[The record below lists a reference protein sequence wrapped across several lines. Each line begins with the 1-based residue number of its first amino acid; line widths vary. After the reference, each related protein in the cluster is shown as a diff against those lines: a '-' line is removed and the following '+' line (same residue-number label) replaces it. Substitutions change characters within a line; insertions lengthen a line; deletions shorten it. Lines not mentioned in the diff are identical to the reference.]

1 MRLFCTNRNTI
12 KCLANVVFVFLL
24 IAGTAA
30 SGSGD
35 QGRPADTIAIAN
47 FNIQVFGISK
57 AGKPAVME
65 TLGHTITRFDIVAIQ
80 EVRDKSRA
88 AIKALEQKVDD
99 LGRDYA
105 VALGPRLGRTS
116 SKEQYAYMY
125 RSDTLDFIT
134 SYTFDDSAEDLFHR
148 EPFIAQFKA
157 KDGDFSVVLI
167 TIHTDPD
174 EATSEINAL
183 PAVMADAR
191 THFPGETHFLILGD
205 LNADCSYHDEEETSS
220 ELRSS
225 DYQWLITNAM
235 DTNLARSQCTYD
247 RIIMTSETA
256 PYATGHANV
265 FRFDSEFDLS
275 AKQAKAVSDHYPVYA
290 VFATSPSEG
299 KNPGDSGCYIQS
311 TSCPR
316 D

>member
-1 MRLFCTNRNTI
+1 MKLLCTTCNTI
-12 KCLANVVFVFLL
+12 KYLANVVVVASL

-30 SGSGD
+30 QGSGD

-47 FNIQVFGISK
+47 FNIQVFGVSK
-57 AGKPAVME
+57 TGKPAVME
-65 TLGHTITRFDIVAIQ
+65 TLGHTIKRFDIVAIQ
-80 EVRDKSRA
+80 EIRDKSGT
-88 AIKALEQKVDD
+88 AIKALEKQVDD
-99 LGRDYA
+99 LGRDYD
-105 VALGPRLGRTS
+105 VVVGPRLGRTS

-125 RSDTLDFIT
+125 RTDALDFIT
-134 SYTFDDSAEDLFHR
+134 SYTYDDSAEDVFHR

-157 KDGDFSVVLI
+157 KGGDFSFVLI

-174 EATSEINAL
+174 EATSEINSL

-191 THFPGETHFLILGD
+191 THFPDESHFLILGD
-205 LNADCSYHDEEETSS
+205 LNADCSYYDEEDSAS

-265 FRFDSEFDLS
+265 FRFDTEFGLS

-290 VFATSPSEG
+290 AFATSPSEG
-299 KNPGDSGCYIQS
+299 KNPDDSGCYIQS
-311 TSCPR
+311 TSCPSE
-316 D
+316 